1 MKYLITGAT
10 GFLGKSFVQK
20 IDEDNNQI
28 MKIDLRSIYFQ
39 DNESIKE
46 FQPDYIINFAAD
58 IYNEEK
64 MFKANVEDVQ
74 TLLNI
79 TKDIPYKKFIQIGSS
94 SEYGFKKYPMS
105 EDDILSPRTM
115 YESTKGMATLLC
127 QGFSNTYSKPIT
139 VVRPFS
145 VYGKNEKPH
154 RFIPTLIKKFKE
166 KSSITISE
174 GVHDFIYIDDFIEGL
189 FKILHF
195 ENEGFD
201 IVNLGTG
208 NSYSNMA
215 VYELISEIF
224 GYNIEVEKISTKL
237 RPFDTLTWLAD
248 IEKLNSKYNYFPKT
262 TLKKG
267 LTKMINDYGIK

>member
-10 GFLGKSFVQK
+10 GFLGKSFVEK

-28 MKIDLRSIYFQ
+28 MKIDLRYLYYSYVHL
-39 DNESIKE
+39 IKE

-94 SEYGFKKYPMS
+94 SEYGYKKYPMS
-105 EDDILSPRTM
+105 EDDVLVPRTM

-145 VYGKNEKPH
+145 VYGKNENPH

-195 ENEGFD
+195 ENDGFD
-201 IVNLGTG
+201 IVNLGKG
-208 NSYSNMA
+208 VSFSNME
-215 VYELISEIF
+215 VYELFSLIF
-224 GYNIEVEKISTKL
+224 GYDIEVVKSENNL
-237 RPFDTLTWLAD
+237 RNFDTLTWQAD

-262 TLKKG
+262 SLKKG
-267 LTKMINDYGIK
+267 LIKMIND

>member
-10 GFLGKSFVQK
+10 GFLGKSFVEK
-20 IDEDNNQI
+20 LDDDNNQI
-28 MKIDLRSIYFQ
+28 MKIDLRSSYYGDIH
-39 DNESIKE
+39 NIES
-46 FQPDYIINFAAD
+46 FNPDYIINFAAE
-58 IYNEEK
+58 IYKNEK
-64 MFKANVEDVQ
+64 MFKANVEYVSE
-74 TLLNI
+74 LLEY

-94 SEYGFKKYPMS
+94 SEYGYKKYPMS
-105 EDDILSPRTM
+105 EDDVLSPRNM

-154 RFIPTLIKKFKE
+154 RFIPTLIQKFKE

-174 GVHDFIYIDDFIEGL
+174 AVHDFIHIDDFIEGL
-189 FKILHF
+189 FKILNF

-208 NSYSNMA
+208 NSYSNQQ

-224 GYNIEVEKISTKL
+224 GYNIEVIKSVEKL
-237 RPFDTLTWLAD
+237 RPFDTLTWSAD
-248 IEKLNSKYNYFPKT
+248 IDKLISKYNYFPKT
-262 TLKKG
+262 TLKQG
-267 LTKMINDYGIK
+267 LTKFINKL

>member
-10 GFLGKSFVQK
+10 GFLGKSFVEK

-28 MKIDLRSIYFQ
+28 MKIDLRSFYYQ
-39 DNESIKE
+39 DIESIKE

-94 SEYGFKKYPMS
+94 SEYGYKKYPMS
-105 EDDILSPRTM
+105 EDDVLVPRTM

-195 ENEGFD
+195 ENDGFD
-201 IVNLGTG
+201 IVNLGKG
-208 NSYSNMA
+208 VSYSNME
-215 VYELISEIF
+215 VYELFSLIF
-224 GYNIEVEKISTKL
+224 GYDIEVVKSENNL
-237 RPFDTLTWLAD
+237 RNFDTLTWEAN
-248 IEKLNSKYNYFPKT
+248 IEKLNYKYGYFPKT
-262 TLKKG
+262 NLLQG
-267 LTKMINDYGIK
+267 LTKMIND

>member
-10 GFLGKSFVQK
+10 GFLGKSFCEK

-28 MKIDLRSIYFQ
+28 MKIDLRSLYYQDIY
-39 DNESIKE
+39 EIKE

-58 IYNEEK
+58 IYNDGK

-79 TKDIPYKKFIQIGSS
+79 TINIPYKKFIQIGSS
-94 SEYGFKKYPMS
+94 SEYGYKKFPMS

-145 VYGKNEKPH
+145 VYGKNEKSH
-154 RFIPTLIKKFKE
+154 RFIPTLIQKFKE

-174 GVHDFIYIDDFIEGL
+174 GVHDFIHIDDFIEGL

-224 GYNIEVEKISTKL
+224 GYNIEVNKSVEKL
-237 RPFDTLTWLAD
+237 RPFDTLTWQAD

-267 LTKMINDYGIK
+267 LIKMING